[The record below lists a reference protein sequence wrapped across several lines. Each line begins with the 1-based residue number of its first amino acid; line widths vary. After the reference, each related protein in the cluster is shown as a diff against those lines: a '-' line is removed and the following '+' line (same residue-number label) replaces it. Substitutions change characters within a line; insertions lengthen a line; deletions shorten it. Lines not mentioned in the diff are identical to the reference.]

1 MQKRVNNKL
10 DLTQIKNFCSS
21 KNTLKEMEKQAT
33 AQEEIFAQNISGK
46 TITANNNNSKISKV
60 RNLDKNI
67 QFFLMAKISEHSLV
81 KGCLLSHLKTGQQ
94 HQPLTKCKL
103 KPQKDTTKYL
113 LEQLM
118 LSLPSSSN

>member
-67 QFFLMAKISEHSLV
+67 QFF
-81 KGCLLSHLKTGQQ
+81 
-94 HQPLTKCKL
+94 
-103 KPQKDTTKYL
+103 
-113 LEQLM
+113 
-118 LSLPSSSN
+118 